1 MLGCPD
7 GNGHDQALTWNMS
20 TVGAKMVDACQIQ
33 LYFDLHPLWLSLS
46 IRIPGLTAKDPFNLA
61 RESKKFSGDA

>member
-1 MLGCPD
+1 
-7 GNGHDQALTWNMS
+7 MS
-20 TVGAKMVDACQIQ
+20 TVGAEMVDACQIQ